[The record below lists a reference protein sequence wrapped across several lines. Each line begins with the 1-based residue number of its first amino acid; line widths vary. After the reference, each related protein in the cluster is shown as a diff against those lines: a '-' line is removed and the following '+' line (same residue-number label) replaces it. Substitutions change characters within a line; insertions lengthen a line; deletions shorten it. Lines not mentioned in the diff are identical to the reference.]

1 MVIQNPHP
9 RNRFRAALRTS
20 ASVSW
25 LCLSRFLWIV
35 PQNYGYVSLADI
47 LFDVSS
53 TAMGNLQ
60 KKWRFVAGK
69 LICTWELSIA
79 ASLIT
84 GKIW

>member
-60 KKWRFVAGK
+60 KKMEV
-69 LICTWELSIA
+69 CSWETHLHLGIVYCR
-79 ASLIT
+79 
-84 GKIW
+84 KFDYR